1 MVKRRPD
8 DGRPLNCAGPVDQQV
23 RRLAV
28 ASAGSHP
35 ANAAIKGPPVED
47 RPQAM
52 NFKSDFLRVLGERG
66 FIHQGTSL
74 AGLDQRLKAG
84 VVTGYIGFDATARSL
99 HAGSLIQIMLLHWLQ
114 ETGHKPIA
122 LMGGG
127 TTKVGDPTGKDAMR
141 ALLTDADI
149 AANIGSIRGV
159 FTKFLT
165 FGAGATDA
173 LMVNNDDWLSRLGYV
188 EFLRDYGTEFTINR
202 MLTFDSVKLRLEREN
217 PMTFL
222 EFNYMLMQAY
232 DFHELY
238 RRHGCVLQMGG
249 SDQWGNI
256 VNGVE
261 LCRRKDGAE
270 VFGLTTP
277 LLTTASGKKMG
288 KTEGGAVWLNADM
301 FSPYDYWQYWRN
313 TEDADVGAMLARF
326 TKLPMAEVRRL
337 AALGGAEINEA
348 KKILATEATALLH
361 GRIAADDAAM
371 TARRTF
377 EEGAAAEGLPTL
389 FVSRA
394 EIDAGLPLL
403 DAFVRTDLIASK
415 GEGRRHI
422 KAAALKIN
430 DAPCADERPIASSD
444 LIDGAVKLSIGK
456 KRHALVRVN

>member
-1 MVKRRPD
+1 
-8 DGRPLNCAGPVDQQV
+8 
-23 RRLAV
+23 
-28 ASAGSHP
+28 
-35 ANAAIKGPPVED
+35 
-47 RPQAM
+47 M
-52 NFKSDFLRVLGERG
+52 NFRSDFLRVLDERG
-66 FIHQGTSL
+66 FIHQGTNL
-74 AGLDQRLKAG
+74 EGLDLRLKAG

-149 AANIGSIRGV
+149 AANIESIRGV

-232 DFHELY
+232 DFHELH

-301 FSPYDYWQYWRN
+301 FSPYEYWQYWRN
-313 TEDADVGAMLARF
+313 TEDADVATMLARF

-348 KKILATEATALLH
+348 KKMLATEATALLH
-361 GRIAADDAAM
+361 GRIAAEDAAI

-377 EEGAAAEGLPTL
+377 EEGAAAKGLPTL

-394 EIDAGLPLL
+394 EIEAGLPLL
-403 DAFVRTDLIASK
+403 EAFIKADLIASK

-430 DAPCADERPIASSD
+430 DAPCTDERPIAASD
-444 LIDGAVKLSIGK
+444 LKDGAVKLSVGK
-456 KRHALVRVN
+456 KKHALVRIN